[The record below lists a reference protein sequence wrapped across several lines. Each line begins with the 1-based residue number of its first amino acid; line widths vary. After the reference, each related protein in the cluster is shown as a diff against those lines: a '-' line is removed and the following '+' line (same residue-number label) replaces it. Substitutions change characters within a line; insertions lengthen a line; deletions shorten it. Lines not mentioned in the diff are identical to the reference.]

1 MIHPTEDKAAF
12 IRFTIKKGFSYNRG
26 TKGGMGLKEK
36 DISTEEFLNNILQ
49 SMEGG
54 ILAIDRDFRI
64 TLFNRAAE
72 EITGYKRKEVLNK
85 DCRDILKSEICEEVC
100 PLERVIEEGK
110 PVHSYEIMITHK
122 EGNKVP
128 VNITASPL
136 RSGDNEIV
144 GIVENFRDLTKH
156 KGLWG
161 RLREE
166 RNKAQLYLNIAGV
179 IIIAINKEGVV
190 SLINKKG
197 CAVLGYEEDEIIG
210 KNWYDLCVPEG
221 VREERK
227 ETFKK
232 VMAGEQEEAED
243 YENIILTKSGEERI
257 IAWHNTTVVDEKGHF
272 VGTLSSGEDITERK
286 QTEEELIQSEKM
298 VSLGQLAASVVHEIN
313 NPLAGIMVY
322 VKLLQKKFKE
332 NNIQVES
339 TEKQLQKIEKELDRT
354 TRIIRNLLTFARQ
367 SEPSMK
373 PVEVNKIIDAAL
385 FLVGNQINLER
396 IHLEKGLETDLPPVL
411 ADFDKIQQVLI
422 NIILNAIQA
431 MPDGGILTIT
441 TSVTKN
447 VKLGGSQKD
456 AVRIDIQDT
465 GIGIPKENLSK
476 LFTPFFTT
484 KEKGKGVGLGL
495 SVVHGII
502 GKHKG
507 KIDVESEINVGTTF
521 SIYLEAMDGKKD

>member
-1 MIHPTEDKAAF
+1 MALA
-12 IRFTIKKGFSYNRG
+12 
-26 TKGGMGLKEK
+26 KE
-36 DISTEEFLNNILQ
+36 EEFTQEFLENVLE
-49 SMEGG
+49 SMDGG
-54 ILAIDRDFRI
+54 ILTIDKDRKI
-64 TLFNRAAE
+64 TSFNRSAE
-72 EITGYKRKEVLNK
+72 EITGYDRKEVLDK
-85 DCRDILKSEICEEVC
+85 ECCDILESELCEDFC
-100 PLERVIEEGK
+100 PLEEVLQTGEPVYNYEVVI
-110 PVHSYEIMITHK
+110 T
-122 EGNKVP
+122 NKKGEDVP
-128 VNITASPL
+128 VNVTASPL
-136 RSGDNEIV
+136 RSSNNEII

-179 IIIAINKEGVV
+179 IIIAINEQGIV

-210 KNWYDLCVPEG
+210 KNWFDLCVPED

-227 ETFKK
+227 KIFNK
-232 VMAGEQEEAED
+232 VMAGKQEEVED
-243 YENIILTKSGEERI
+243 YENIIITKSGEERI
-257 IAWHNTTVVDEKGHF
+257 IAWHNTTLIDENGHIF
-272 VGTLSSGEDITERK
+272 GTLSSGEDITKRK

-298 VSLGQLAASVVHEIN
+298 VSLGQLAASVVHEVN

-332 NNIQVES
+332 NKIQSES
-339 TEKQLQKIEKELDRT
+339 TEKQLQKMEQELDRT
-354 TRIIRNLLTFARQ
+354 SRIIRNLLAFARQ
-367 SEPSMK
+367 SEASMS
-373 PVEVNKIIDAAL
+373 PIDVNKAVDAAL
-385 FLVGNQINLER
+385 FLVGNQINLEN
-396 IHLEKGLETDLPPVL
+396 IHLDKNFDPDLPKAL
-411 ADFDKIQQVLI
+411 GDFDKIQQVLL
-422 NIILNAIQA
+422 NIILNATQA
-431 MPDGGILTIT
+431 MPDGGILTIA
-441 TSVTKN
+441 TSAAKN
-447 VKLGGSQKD
+447 VKIGDTWKD

-465 GIGIPKENLSK
+465 GIGIPKENLKK

-521 SIYLEAMDGKKD
+521 SIYLEAMNGKEE

>member
-1 MIHPTEDKAAF
+1 LAKEDK
-12 IRFTIKKGFSYNRG
+12 
-26 TKGGMGLKEK
+26 MDPELLE
-36 DISTEEFLNNILQ
+36 NILQ
-49 SMEGG
+49 SMDGG
-54 ILAIDRDFRI
+54 ILTIGKNARI
-64 TLFNRAAE
+64 TSFNRSAE
-72 EITGYKRKEVLNK
+72 EITGFKKEEVL
-85 DCRDILKSEICEEVC
+85 DRECCSIIQSELCDDFC
-100 PLERVIEEGK
+100 PLEEVLQTGK
-110 PVHSYEIMITHK
+110 PVYNYEITIK
-122 EGNKVP
+122 NKKGDEVP

-136 RSGDNEIV
+136 RSGNNEII

-161 RLREE
+161 KLREE

-179 IIIAINKEGVV
+179 IIMAINEEGIV

-210 KNWYDLCVPEG
+210 KNWFDLCVPED
-221 VREERK
+221 VREERIQ
-227 ETFKK
+227 TFKK
-232 VMAGEQEEAED
+232 VMAGEQEEKED
-243 YENIILTKSGEERI
+243 YENIILTKTGEERI
-257 IAWHNTTVVDEKGHF
+257 IAWHNTTLVDENGHIF
-272 VGTLSSGEDITERK
+272 GTLSSGEDITKRK

-298 VSLGQLAASVVHEIN
+298 VSLGQLAASVVHEVN

-322 VKLLQKKFKE
+322 VKLLQKKLKE
-332 NNIQVES
+332 NNIQAES
-339 TEKQLQKIEKELDRT
+339 TEKQLKKMEQELDRT

-367 SEPSMK
+367 SEPSMN
-373 PVEVNKIIDAAL
+373 PVEVNKVIDAAL
-385 FLVGNQINLER
+385 FLIGNQINLE
-396 IHLEKGLETDLPPVL
+396 HVQLEKNLETDLPLVL

-422 NIILNAIQA
+422 NIILNATQA

-441 TSVTKN
+441 TSVAKN
-447 VKLGGSQKD
+447 VKIGNSRTD

-465 GIGIPKENLSK
+465 GIGIPKENLKK

-521 SIYLEAMDGKKD
+521 SIYLEAMNGKKG

>member
-1 MIHPTEDKAAF
+1 MAKENDI
-12 IRFTIKKGFSYNRG
+12 
-26 TKGGMGLKEK
+26 TK
-36 DISTEEFLNNILQ
+36 EFLNIILQ

-54 ILAIDRDFRI
+54 VLAIDKNLKI
-64 TLFNRAAE
+64 TFFNQSAE
-72 EITGYKRKEVLNK
+72 EITGYKKEEVL
-85 DCRDILKSEICEEVC
+85 DRECCEILKSELCQDFC
-100 PLERVIEEGK
+100 PLEEVLQTGK
-110 PVHSYEIMITHK
+110 PAYNYEILIT
-122 EGNKVP
+122 NKKGEEVP

-136 RSGDNEIV
+136 LSSNNEII

-156 KGLWG
+156 RGLWG

-179 IIIAINKEGVV
+179 IIIAINEEGIV

-197 CAVLGYEEDEIIG
+197 CAVLGFQEDEIIG
-210 KNWYDLCVPEG
+210 KNWFDLCVPED

-227 ETFKK
+227 QVFKK
-232 VMAGEQEEAED
+232 VMAGEQQEVED

-257 IAWHNTTVVDEKGHF
+257 IAWHNTTLIDENSHIF
-272 VGTLSSGEDITERK
+272 GTLSSGEDITKRK

-298 VSLGQLAASVVHEIN
+298 VSLGQLAASVVHEVN

-339 TEKQLQKIEKELDRT
+339 TEKQLQKMEQELDRT

-367 SEPSMK
+367 SEPSMN
-373 PVEVNKIIDAAL
+373 PIDINKALDAAL
-385 FLVGNQINLER
+385 LLVGNQINLEN
-396 IHLEKGLETDLPPVL
+396 IALEKNFDPDLPQVL
-411 ADFDKIQQVLI
+411 ADFDKIQQVLL
-422 NIILNAIQA
+422 NITLNAIQA
-431 MPDGGILTIT
+431 MPDGGNLTIT
-441 TSVTKN
+441 SSVAKN
-447 VKLGGSQKD
+447 VKIGDSWTD

-465 GIGIPKENLSK
+465 GIGIPKENLKK

-507 KIDVESEINVGTTF
+507 KLDVESEIGVGTTF
-521 SIYLEAMDGKKD
+521 SIYLEVMNEKND

>member
-1 MIHPTEDKAAF
+1 MA
-12 IRFTIKKGFSYNRG
+12 KGNN
-26 TKGGMGLKEK
+26 
-36 DISTEEFLNNILQ
+36 ITEEFLDNILQ
-49 SMEGG
+49 SMEAGV
-54 ILAIDRDFRI
+54 ITIDKNSRI
-64 TLFNRAAE
+64 TSFNRSAE
-72 EITGYKRKEVLNK
+72 EITGFKR
-85 DCRDILKSEICEEVC
+85 EEVMGKECCEILNSELCSDFC
-100 PLERVIEEGK
+100 PLEEVLETGE
-110 PVHSYEIMITHK
+110 PVYNYEIKFT
-122 EGNKVP
+122 NKAGDEVP

-136 RSGDNEIV
+136 RTSNNEII
-144 GIVENFRDLTKH
+144 GIVENFRDLTRH

-179 IIIAINKEGVV
+179 IIIAINEEGTV

-210 KNWYDLCVPEG
+210 KNWFDLCVPED

-227 ETFKK
+227 KTFKK
-232 VMAGEQEEAED
+232 VMAGEQQEVED
-243 YENIILTKSGEERI
+243 YENIIITKTGEERI
-257 IAWHNTTVVDEKGHF
+257 IAWHNTTLVDEHGHIF
-272 VGTLSSGEDITERK
+272 GTLSSGEDITKRK

-298 VSLGQLAASVVHEIN
+298 VSLGQLAASVVHEVN

-332 NNIQVES
+332 NNIQAES
-339 TEKQLQKIEKELDRT
+339 TEKQLQKIEQELDRT

-367 SEPSMK
+367 SEPSMN
-373 PVEVNKIIDAAL
+373 PVEVNKVIDAAL
-385 FLVGNQINLER
+385 FLVGNQINLE
-396 IHLEKGLETDLPPVL
+396 HVQLEKNLETDLPLVF

-422 NIILNAIQA
+422 NIILNATQA

-441 TSVTKN
+441 TSVAKD
-447 VKLGGSQKD
+447 VKLGDAWTD

-465 GIGIPKENLSK
+465 GIGIPKENLNK

-521 SIYLEAMDGKKD
+521 SIYLEAMNGKKD